1 MVHIAAMATRPD
13 MLEARNRRW
22 SWLALVAAVLLAVYV
37 GAVSWA
43 ARTVEAG
50 VQASIQ
56 PLPALTRDRPGS
68 D

>member
-1 MVHIAAMATRPD
+1 MASHPRIPHD
-13 MLEARNRRW
+13 EARIRRF
-22 SWLALVAAVLLAVYV
+22 SWLAIVAAVLLAAYV
-37 GAVSWA
+37 GGVNWA

-56 PLPALTRDRPGS
+56 PLPAQARDRPGQ

>member
-1 MVHIAAMATRPD
+1 MATRPD
-13 MLEARNRRW
+13 IPEVRIRRL
-22 SWLALVAAVLLAVYV
+22 SWLAIVAAVLLGAYV
-37 GAVSWA
+37 AGVNWA

-56 PLPALTRDRPGS
+56 PLQVMTRDRPGQ